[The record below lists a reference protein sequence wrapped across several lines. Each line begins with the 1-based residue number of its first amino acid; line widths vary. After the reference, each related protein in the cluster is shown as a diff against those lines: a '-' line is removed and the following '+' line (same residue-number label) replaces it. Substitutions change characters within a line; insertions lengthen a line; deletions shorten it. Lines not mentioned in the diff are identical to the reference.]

1 MRPRDIRIPGAPQ
14 YREYMRQQQGKQF
27 DTVEHNT
34 HGEYQTVV
42 RDLLLESVL
51 LP

>member
-1 MRPRDIRIPGAPQ
+1 VVADNVRIPGAPK

-27 DTVEHNT
+27 ETIEHNT

-42 RDLLLESVL
+42 RDLVLESVL
-51 LP
+51 L

>member
-1 MRPRDIRIPGAPQ
+1 
-14 YREYMRQQQGKQF
+14 MRQQQGRQF
-27 DTVEHNT
+27 ETIEHNNT